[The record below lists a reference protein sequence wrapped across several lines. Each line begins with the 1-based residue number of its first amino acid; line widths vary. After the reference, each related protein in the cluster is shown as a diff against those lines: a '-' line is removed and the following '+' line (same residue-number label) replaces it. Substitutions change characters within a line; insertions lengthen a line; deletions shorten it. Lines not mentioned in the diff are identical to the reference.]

1 MRGRI
6 ITSDHRIFELPVL
19 LRWNITYTGGV
30 PCDSYEVTCVYDRT
44 MAELLHL
51 AAGFLALDENGGVLL
66 RGIVDEYAVELSP
79 EGLTVTI
86 CGRGYAARLLDNE
99 SRPVTYQGAT
109 LEEIV
114 RCHVTPYGITAAEIA
129 PVSATSVYTVASGTS
144 QWKALEGFCRAY
156 GGFLP
161 TFQRDGRLV
170 AAPAQ
175 AERRIRIGEE
185 DPVLSCRL
193 RREDHYG
200 VLTEVLVIDKTRNV
214 SYSVQN
220 RDMLD
225 RGGQCRRVVYTPGQ
239 STWAAMRY
247 TGEYQIRRSREEEL
261 TIELGLAG
269 CFPAFPGDTVR
280 LELGAMGL
288 SGEYRV
294 AEAENTAS
302 PETGEVC
309 TLILRERI

>member
-66 RGIVDEYAVELSP
+66 RGIVDEYEVKLTAA
-79 EGLTVTI
+79 GLTVTI

-109 LEEIV
+109 LAEIV
-114 RCHVTPYGITAAEIA
+114 RCHAAPYGISCAEIA
-129 PVSATSVYTVASGTS
+129 PGVGGLCLHRGRRHQSV
-144 QWKALEGFCRAY
+144 EGV

-161 TFQRDGRLV
+161 DLWGLFAPLPVGRAAGGGAGAGRRAADRHRRDQ
-170 AAPAQ
+170 P
-175 AERRIRIGEE
+175 I
-185 DPVLSCRL
+185 LSCTL
-193 RREDHYG
+193 REDHYG

-280 LELGAMGL
+280 LELEAMGL

>member
-1 MRGRI
+1 M
-6 ITSDHRIFELPVL
+6 
-19 LRWNITYTGGV
+19 
-30 PCDSYEVTCVYDRT
+30 
-44 MAELLHL
+44 
-51 AAGFLALDENGGVLL
+51 
-66 RGIVDEYAVELSP
+66 
-79 EGLTVTI
+79 
-86 CGRGYAARLLDNE
+86 
-99 SRPVTYQGAT
+99 
-109 LEEIV
+109 
-114 RCHVTPYGITAAEIA
+114 
-129 PVSATSVYTVASGTS
+129 
-144 QWKALEGFCRAY
+144 EGFCRTY
-156 GGFLP
+156 GGFSP
-161 TFQRDGRLV
+161 RFRRDGLLV
-170 AAPAQ
+170 AAP
-175 AERRIRIGEE
+175 ERDDGRRIVIDGTS
-185 DPVLSCRL
+185 PILSCTL
-193 RREDHYG
+193 REDHYG

-261 TIELGLAG
+261 TIELGLE
-269 CFPAFPGDTVR
+269 
-280 LELGAMGL
+280 LEAMGL

>member
-1 MRGRI
+1 M
-6 ITSDHRIFELPVL
+6 
-19 LRWNITYTGGV
+19 
-30 PCDSYEVTCVYDRT
+30 
-44 MAELLHL
+44 
-51 AAGFLALDENGGVLL
+51 
-66 RGIVDEYAVELSP
+66 
-79 EGLTVTI
+79 
-86 CGRGYAARLLDNE
+86 
-99 SRPVTYQGAT
+99 
-109 LEEIV
+109 
-114 RCHVTPYGITAAEIA
+114 
-129 PVSATSVYTVASGTS
+129 
-144 QWKALEGFCRAY
+144 
-156 GGFLP
+156 
-161 TFQRDGRLV
+161 
-170 AAPAQ
+170 
-175 AERRIRIGEE
+175 
-185 DPVLSCRL
+185 
-193 RREDHYG
+193 
-200 VLTEVLVIDKTRNV
+200 LTEVLVIDKTRNV

-280 LELGAMGL
+280 LELEAMGL

>member
-66 RGIVDEYAVELSP
+66 RGIVDEYEVKLTAA
-79 EGLTVTI
+79 GLAVTI

-109 LEEIV
+109 LAEIV
-114 RCHVTPYGITAAEIA
+114 RCHAAPYGISCAEIA
-129 PVSATSVYTVASGTS
+129 PVSADSVYTVAAGTS
-144 QWKALEGFCRAY
+144 QWKALEGFCRTY
-156 GGFLP
+156 GGFSP
-161 TFQRDGRLV
+161 RFRRDGLLV
-170 AAPAQ
+170 AAP
-175 AERRIRIGEE
+175 ERDDGRRIVIDGTS
-185 DPVLSCRL
+185 PILSCTL
-193 RREDHYG
+193 REDHYG

-220 RDMLD
+220 R
-225 RGGQCRRVVYTPGQ
+225 
-239 STWAAMRY
+239 
-247 TGEYQIRRSREEEL
+247 EEEL

-280 LELGAMGL
+280 LELEAMGL